1 MNGHQNEAFSC
12 LTGALKSPRKVNG
25 YGADYAPKM
34 NLKEKINKLNVDAMT
49 TEELYALWG
58 TTEDEQNAKMDQL
71 VRQMNFKARAEIGR
85 IRNERMLQV
94 KRLLKKDCVA
104 GMPLMATLQTR
115 YPAMCFRNLDQLTD
129 EQIAQIAEDVD
140 ILEML
145 EKEDEQS
152 K

>member
-1 MNGHQNEAFSC
+1 
-12 LTGALKSPRKVNG
+12 
-25 YGADYAPKM
+25 M

-71 VRQMNFKARAEIGR
+71 VRRMNFKARAEIGR
-85 IRNERMLQV
+85 IRNERMLEV
-94 KRLLKKDCVA
+94 KRLLKKNCVA

-145 EKEDEQS
+145 EKENEQS

>member
-1 MNGHQNEAFSC
+1 
-12 LTGALKSPRKVNG
+12 
-25 YGADYAPKM
+25 M

-58 TTEDEQNAKMDQL
+58 TTEGEQNAKMDQL

-85 IRNERMLQV
+85 IRNERMKEV
-94 KRLLKKDCVA
+94 KRRLADR
-104 GMPLMATLQTR
+104 GPIGIQFRNTLSAR
-115 YPAMCFRNLDQLTD
+115 CPAMCFRNLDQLTE
-129 EQIAQIAEDVD
+129 EQIAQIASDVE

-145 EKEDEQS
+145 KQEDEQS

>member
-1 MNGHQNEAFSC
+1 
-12 LTGALKSPRKVNG
+12 
-25 YGADYAPKM
+25 M

-58 TTEDEQNAKMDQL
+58 TNEGEQNAKTDQL
-71 VRQMNFKARAEIGR
+71 VRRMNFKARAEIGR
-85 IRNERMLQV
+85 IRNERMKEV
-94 KRLLKKDCVA
+94 KRRLADR
-104 GMPLMATLQTR
+104 GPMGIQFRTTLSTR

-140 ILEML
+140 VLEML